1 MSDRTQSGPIVMIGA
16 GPAGLTAAYELSRNG
31 VPSLVLEQD
40 GTVGGIARTVRHNG
54 FRFDLGGHRFFTK
67 VPLVERMWE
76 EILGEDFL
84 TRPRLSRI
92 FYDGHFFNYPIQP
105 VNALSGLGPRAAVG
119 VVASYFLA
127 RLNPLPVEETFEQ
140 WVTNRFGKR
149 LFNIF
154 FKSYT
159 EKVWGISTKDLSSDW
174 AAQRIRNLSL
184 GRALKHAILGR
195 RRGEVPTS
203 LIEKFRYPRLG
214 PGQMWERCRDLVA
227 ERGGEV
233 RLDAAVARV
242 RWVDRRAV
250 AVVLRGGEEVP
261 VGEII
266 SSMPVRDLIAAMDP
280 PPPEEVLA
288 AARSLRHRDFL
299 MVGLIIERQHLF
311 PDNWIYVHTPG
322 VRVGRIQ
329 NFKNWSPDMVPDS
342 KRTGLGMEYFV
353 WKDDEMWTESDDAL
367 IALAAREGETLKLFN
382 AREVSDGSV
391 VRVPDAYPIYDP
403 GYRENLALVRQWLS
417 RLENVQLVG
426 RNGQHR
432 YNNQDHSMLT
442 ACYAARNLLGEN
454 HDVWD
459 VNVDAEYLE
468 ERRP

>member
-1 MSDRTQSGPIVMIGA
+1 
-16 GPAGLTAAYELSRNG
+16 
-31 VPSLVLEQD
+31 
-40 GTVGGIARTVRHNG
+40 
-54 FRFDLGGHRFFTK
+54 
-67 VPLVERMWE
+67 
-76 EILGEDFL
+76 
-84 TRPRLSRI
+84 
-92 FYDGHFFNYPIQP
+92 
-105 VNALSGLGPRAAVG
+105 
-119 VVASYFLA
+119 
-127 RLNPLPVEETFEQ
+127 
-140 WVTNRFGKR
+140 
-149 LFNIF
+149 
-154 FKSYT
+154 
-159 EKVWGISTKDLSSDW
+159 
-174 AAQRIRNLSL
+174 
-184 GRALKHAILGR
+184 
-195 RRGEVPTS
+195 